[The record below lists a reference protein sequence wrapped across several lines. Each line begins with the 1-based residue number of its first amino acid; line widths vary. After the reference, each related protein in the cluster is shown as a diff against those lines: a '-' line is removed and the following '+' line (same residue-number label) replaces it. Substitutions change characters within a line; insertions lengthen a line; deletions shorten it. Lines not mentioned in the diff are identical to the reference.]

1 MPAPA
6 PEIIEVSNEDREAE
20 RKELEKIVEEEDSK
34 LKQEQEE
41 KARRR
46 RVWEIDQRKKT
57 RGRLLIH
64 VPSPSPL

>member
-20 RKELEKIVEEEDSK
+20 RKDLEKIVQEEDSK

-57 RGRLLIH
+57 QGRLLM
-64 VPSPSPL
+64 PSPSPL